1 MSDEYIAHD
10 LFRINIRLFVK
21 KIMDQVRLY
30 RSNLGADPTPWE
42 WFEKGGFEQFLY
54 DIQSNA
60 NSGSR
65 TVDTYTR
72 ANYVKFSRMMSFI
85 HAYLPNLLPVLP
97 EWSYLVTEL
106 HCRVLERELLT
117 AEYTDH
123 DVVHDKLKNLL
134 CRLATWT
141 Y

>member
-10 LFRINIRLFVK
+10 LFRINL
-21 KIMDQVRLY
+21 
-30 RSNLGADPTPWE
+30 RSCVNEFMTHARAHATNPGADPTPWE

-54 DIQSNA
+54 EIKRKAS
-60 NSGSR
+60 SESSR
-65 TVDTYTR
+65 VDTYTR
-72 ANYVKFSRMMSFI
+72 ANYVKFSRLMSFI

-134 CRLATWT
+134 CRLAQ
-141 Y
+141 